1 MSHVEFTVQTRTR
14 LSQLGVI
21 SLLFLPLFS
30 LVVLTLPD
38 SVPIAF
44 KMGSFMTALLFVCW
58 LLWNHSSKPEVIN
71 VEADQLT
78 FKYRPPIP
86 YQQIKTFNFDDYLK
100 LKIRGEFW
108 TVLVQASRKNP
119 QAYRVFL
126 DEFKA
131 ALSAWQQKN
140 ADINFPMPRQMF
152 FYGSLKARFLGAGL
166 LVAYMICVLAALQLK
181 AARIQTLSAGGL
193 IVPICL
199 YMLFSKRRT

>member
-78 FKYRPPIP
+78 FKYRPPTLISR
-86 YQQIKTFNFDDYLK
+86 LK
-100 LKIRGEFW
+100 PSILM
-108 TVLVQASRKNP
+108 T
-119 QAYRVFL
+119 
-126 DEFKA
+126 
-131 ALSAWQQKN
+131 
-140 ADINFPMPRQMF
+140 
-152 FYGSLKARFLGAGL
+152 
-166 LVAYMICVLAALQLK
+166 
-181 AARIQTLSAGGL
+181 T
-193 IVPICL
+193 
-199 YMLFSKRRT
+199 